1 MYVVP
6 AVGQLV
12 FGDQIVST
20 YKIVPLTQTA
30 FIEIVVVYGLFFF
43 LSATKIPLLPAL
55 VTYDVKSIIS
65 RLGRLYLRIRLW
77 VILVGNLLGLLLVF
91 FGLNDF
97 RYSNE
102 AISEQ
107 EGWVVV
113 LPLAS
118 LVWRMMAQTEAF
130 YWIFVGKAPDGHGR
144 RRWYWENVLLSMG
157 LILTSNGIA
166 SLWVSLLTL
175 AYALFPQGFRS
186 IVLRE
191 ANARRLKIGAKA
203 VWTFCFAV
211 IFMVAWYFGALIKV
225 GAFGEN
231 TGLMQDTTGLA
242 VMGFSSDGAD
252 RSVVS
257 WAGLYLLERASI
269 YYYSWTFT
277 AATSWGEL
285 NRKGW
290 MLGIPIR
297 NFLFR
302 LDYLLGGALGV
313 ERPEVGSFARL
324 NYSLLTAGEIRTR
337 EGSTP
342 GFLAAF
348 NYAFPFPLNILF
360 CALFLRWW
368 CRQFDNLLAPQ
379 AQKRLTWFGVL
390 VIFVLLQGLFQS
402 PFDWLLILDEGV
414 IMPLLL
420 WVIAVAHRESRTSSV
435 VPNTVPCSPNPALD
449 AVHVNRA

>member
-30 FIEIVVVYGLFFF
+30 FIEIVIVYGLFFF
-43 LSATKIPLLPAL
+43 LSATKIPLLPPL

-77 VILVGNLLGLLLVF
+77 VILVGDLLGLLFGF
-91 FGLNDF
+91 FELHDF
-97 RYSNE
+97 RYSPE
-102 AISEQ
+102 RVFER
-107 EGWVVV
+107 EFWTVV
-113 LPLAS
+113 LISAS
-118 LVWRMMAQTEAF
+118 LAWRMVAQTEAF
-130 YWIFVGKAPDGHGR
+130 YWMFVGKAPDGHGR

-157 LILTSNGIA
+157 LISTSSGVA
-166 SLWVSLLTL
+166 SLWAGLLML
-175 AYALFPQGFRS
+175 AYALFPQAFRR
-186 IVLRE
+186 IVIREGNSPRLRV
-191 ANARRLKIGAKA
+191 GQKA
-203 VWTFCFAV
+203 VSTFWLAI
-211 IFMVAWYFGALIKV
+211 IFMVAWYFGSLLKQ

-231 TGLMQDTTGLA
+231 RELMQYTSDLA
-242 VMGFSSDGAD
+242 VLGFSSDDAD

-269 YYYSWTFT
+269 YYHSWTLT

-285 NRKGW
+285 NRNGW
-290 MLGIPIR
+290 VLGIPIR

-324 NYSLLTAGEIRTR
+324 NCNLVTGGQCRPRQGAS
-337 EGSTP
+337 P

-379 AQKRLTWFGVL
+379 AQKRLTWLGAL

-402 PFDWLLILDEGV
+402 PFDWLLILDDGV

-420 WVIAVAHRESRTSSV
+420 WAIAVAHRESKTSSV
-435 VPNTVPCSPNPALD
+435 VPNTVPSSPKPTLD